1 MTNINTVTNMLTKCQ
16 IKGIIDYSICTN
28 LKINC
33 FLQQLQQ
40 QQPQPLQQLLQH
52 PLHAQTCGLKISAIK
67 RRKRG
72 FVMMIRKHRKI
83 AELHVNYA
91 ILLHQPS

>member
-1 MTNINTVTNMLTKCQ
+1 MLTECQ

-40 QQPQPLQQLLQH
+40 QQQQQKL
-52 PLHAQTCGLKISAIK
+52 S
-67 RRKRG
+67 G
-72 FVMMIRKHRKI
+72 FGICTLTLGRDNTLTAENTSRVDRFPVFSPFGDIQLSIRTFNSRTPI
-83 AELHVNYA
+83 R
-91 ILLHQPS
+91 